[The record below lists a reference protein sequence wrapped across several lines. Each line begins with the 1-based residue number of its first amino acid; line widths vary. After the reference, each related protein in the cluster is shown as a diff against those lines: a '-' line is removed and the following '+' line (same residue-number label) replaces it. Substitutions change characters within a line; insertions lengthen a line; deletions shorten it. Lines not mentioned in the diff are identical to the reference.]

1 MIKAKTFP
9 HGKDP
14 RLRVFLG
21 IMYLKNYPLSRTPVF
36 KGDIS
41 AVKIDP
47 VKDTVPKQFEQR
59 LRAEVRLNI
68 KVIVNF

>member
-1 MIKAKTFP
+1 
-9 HGKDP
+9 
-14 RLRVFLG
+14 
-21 IMYLKNYPLSRTPVF
+21 MYLKNYPLSRTPVF

-59 LRAEVRLNI
+59 LRAEIRLNI
-68 KVIVNF
+68 KVVINL